1 MATRVLL
8 INGPNLNLLGTREP
22 QIYGSTTLA
31 DVISTAESQ
40 SKSLGVTLES
50 FQSNHEGA
58 IVDRIQEAAGFG
70 PNGDRN
76 KDGKVSAIIINP
88 GAYTHTSVAYVGPF
102 SFDLLFYLFIYHFLR
117 NSLFC
122 SCPPP
127 PPFKSPFH
135 CQETSPECLDSALPS
150 THMTDVHTSI
160 RDALLGVE
168 IPFVEVH
175 VSNVHAREAW
185 RKHSYFSD
193 KATAVIAGLGV
204 YGYQAAL
211 EFVAKHLK
219 R

>member
-88 GAYTHTSVAYVGPF
+88 GAYTHTSVAYGGPF
-102 SFDLLFYLFIYHFLR
+102 SFIVYFIYLYTFLAELPILCL
-117 NSLFC
+117 S
-122 SCPPP
+122 PPP
-127 PPFKSPFH
+127 PQKNPLH

-150 THMTDVHTSI
+150 NTHD
-160 RDALLGVE
+160 
-168 IPFVEVH
+168 
-175 VSNVHAREAW
+175 
-185 RKHSYFSD
+185 
-193 KATAVIAGLGV
+193 
-204 YGYQAAL
+204 
-211 EFVAKHLK
+211 
-219 R
+219 